1 MATTG
6 DIVGGTAASTTGPG
20 DTHWTN
26 PSNALVDNASAA
38 TCTGTFA
45 ISHWLHITNFGF
57 SIPTDAT
64 INGITVKARVKCSS
78 TNDWYMR
85 DVRLVNSGSLLG
97 TAKTDGGAG
106 PTSSPF
112 DTWPTTATVKTF
124 GSSSDLWGWTPVIAT
139 INSSTFGIQMYA
151 EDDTTSSETASIEV
165 VWVNITY
172 TTAGGSVSSS
182 KSMLMYF

>member
-6 DIVGGTAASTTGPG
+6 DTVGGTAASTTGPG

-57 SIPTDAT
+57 SIPVGST
-64 INGITVKARVKCSS
+64 INGITVKVRRKCSS
-78 TNDWYMR
+78 TNDWFTQEC
-85 DVRLVNSGSLLG
+85 RLVNSGSILG
-97 TAKTDGGAG
+97 TTKNVGG
-106 PTSSPF
+106 SLNY
-112 DTWPTTATVKTF
+112 WPTTAAIETF
-124 GSSSDLWGWTPVIAT
+124 GSTSDLWGWTPVLAT
-139 INSSTFGIQMYA
+139 INSSTFGVQIYA

-165 VWVNITY
+165 VWMNIDY
-172 TTAGGSVSSS
+172 TPPVGASSS